1 MGKYYTE
8 SLHDIENAMCHIRLV
23 LVLTMLMLC
32 GGCTS
37 NSFTGS
43 QHTVILR
50 SDDDLKSHESY
61 SLVRAS
67 DWQSQRLRGTPLGRA
82 EADTKNA
89 ALRFTLP
96 VPENLTVDQSVCLMI
111 VGPRGPVA
119 VRPRASGQA
128 QYEFRNPLWEEE
140 VRRVA
145 SLRRA
150 ESEARQRHADVQA
163 VRSSMDA
170 ALRTLAGSAAR
181 SPEDCREG
189 APGPTPERP
198 LNALPEPERE
208 RTAAMVCALTWEGT
222 LGPGVGKLYGKIR
235 KSQVWENRHKED
247 ARSQQLEVELPSL
260 NIVPKAVL
268 DGEKLIEYDDAIVEF
283 RQVTNQCESDVVKHF
298 DNETRQ
304 WEAHIAAIQAEPR
317 RTFERCREQTATYQ
331 EAKLKLAGIETILQ
345 QADKVVDRLRSQVP
359 THIETKSLESFTC
372 Q

>member
-1 MGKYYTE
+1 ME
-8 SLHDIENAMCHIRLV
+8 SPHQSFRIKVSISMAVRGILV
-23 LVLTMLMLC
+23 LFVFLLQC
-32 GGCTS
+32 VACTS
-37 NSFTGS
+37 TSLVGT

-50 SDDDLKSHESY
+50 SDVELKTHGSY
-61 SLVRAS
+61 SLVRTS
-67 DWQSQRLRGTPLGRA
+67 EWQGSRSRSTPVSRA
-82 EADTKNA
+82 EVDKQNA
-89 ALRFTLP
+89 ALRFTMP
-96 VPENLTVDQSVCLMI
+96 IPENLTADQSACLMI

-119 VRPRASGQA
+119 IRPRASGQA

-150 ESEARQRHADVQA
+150 ESEARQRHADVQV

-268 DGEKLIEYDDAIVEF
+268 DGEKLIEYDDAIIEF

-298 DNETRQ
+298 DSETKQ
-304 WEAHIAAIQAEPR
+304 WEAHIAEIQAEPR
-317 RTFERCREQTATYQ
+317 RTFERCRDRTATYQ
-331 EAKLKLAGIETILQ
+331 EAKLKLAGVEMILQ
-345 QADKVVDRLRSQVP
+345 QADAVVDRLRSQVP
-359 THIETKSLESFTC
+359 KHIETKSLEAFTC